1 MCHSVNSVVEFTLL
15 LKDLLLLDM
24 CEGLYKTLLAVLSMP
39 ESTVKYYQVAIN
51 LLSKQLFTQDVT
63 YLVYSNNQ

>member
-1 MCHSVNSVVEFTLL
+1 MCHSVNSVVEL

-24 CEGLYKTLLAVLSMP
+24 CEGLYTTLLAVLSMP

-51 LLSKQLFTQDVT
+51 LLSK
-63 YLVYSNNQ
+63 

>member
-1 MCHSVNSVVEFTLL
+1 MCHSVNSVVEFTEL

-24 CEGLYKTLLAVLSMP
+24 CEGLYTTLLAVLCMP

-51 LLSKQLFTQDVT
+51 LLSK
-63 YLVYSNNQ
+63 